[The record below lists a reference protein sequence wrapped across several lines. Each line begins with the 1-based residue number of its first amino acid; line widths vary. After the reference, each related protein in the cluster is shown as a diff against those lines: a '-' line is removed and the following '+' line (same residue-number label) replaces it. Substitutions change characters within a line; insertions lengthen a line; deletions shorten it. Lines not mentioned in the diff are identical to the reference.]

1 MKFLPYFGM
10 ACGALGLVLSIHD
23 GDAIMAAIGTIIVGA
38 NAWLAF
44 YA

>member
-10 ACGALGLVLSIHD
+10 VCGATGLMLSIHD